1 MKDWLLS
8 KALQAFLR
16 ERLSRYGE
24 LKSLSVDSRERSIDL
39 IVRPHGE
46 PGDVR
51 VKVTRYSVHKHEGKC
66 LLTIEES
73 TASRTWVARLL
84 EDYLHG
90 RSFEIPPIAAAV
102 L

>member
-8 KALQAFLR
+8 KALKTFVH
-16 ERLSRYGE
+16 ERIARYGE
-24 LKSLSVDSRERSIDL
+24 LTSLSVDSRQKTIDI

-46 PGDVR
+46 LSDVHLR
-51 VKVTRYSVHKHEGKC
+51 VEKYSIVQREGKH
-66 LLTIEES
+66 LLTIDAS
-73 TASRTWVARLL
+73 TSSRPWITHLL

-90 RSFEIPPIAAAV
+90 RTFEVPPIAAAI